1 MALSKTKCDKEL
13 GQRVHEHLVAKGVET
28 PMAPNNLT
36 EQEKRDIIESRFADI
51 MVALGLD
58 LTDDSL
64 EETPKRVAKMYVD
77 EIMCGLNYDYFPKI
91 TAVENKA
98 GYNDLLVEKVTSVSL
113 CEHHFVYLGTA
124 HNPDKLG
131 CWVAYIPG
139 KKVLG
144 LSKINR
150 LVEFFSRR
158 PQIQERLVEQ
168 IAEAMK
174 FICETDDVA
183 VVMRGQH
190 FCVLT
195 RGVEDSDSY
204 TITSSLSGR
213 FMDPSLRSE
222 LMTIVNR

>member
-1 MALSKTKCDKEL
+1 MAISKTKCDKEL
-13 GQRVHEHLVAKGVET
+13 GNRIHTYLVEKGVET
-28 PMAPNNLT
+28 PMTPNGLS

-51 MVALGLD
+51 MTALGLD

-77 EIMCGLNYDYFPKI
+77 ELMCGLNYDYFPKI
-91 TAVENKA
+91 TTVENKA
-98 GYNDLLVEKVTSVSL
+98 GYQDLLVEKVISISL
-113 CEHHFVYLGTA
+113 CEHHFVYFGTA

-168 IAEAMK
+168 IAETMK

-204 TITSSLSGR
+204 TITSSLHGQ
-213 FMDPSLRSE
+213 FKDPTTRAE
-222 LMTIVNR
+222 LMAIVNR

>member
-28 PMAPNNLT
+28 PMTPNGLS

-51 MVALGLD
+51 MTTLGLD

-183 VVMRGQH
+183 VVMRAQH

-195 RGVEDSDSY
+195 RGVEDADSY

>member
-13 GQRVHEHLVAKGVET
+13 GKRIHKYLVEKGVET
-28 PMAPNNLT
+28 PMTPNGLS
-36 EQEKRDIIESRFADI
+36 EQEKRDIIESRFTDI
-51 MVALGLD
+51 MTALGLD

-91 TAVENKA
+91 TTVENKA
-98 GYNDLLVEKVTSVSL
+98 GYQDLLVEKVTSVSL
-113 CEHHFVYLGTA
+113 CEHHLVYFGTA

-195 RGVEDSDSY
+195 RGVEDADSY
-204 TITSSLSGR
+204 TITSSLHGK
-213 FMDPSLRSE
+213 FKEATLRAE
-222 LMTIVNR
+222 LMSIVNR

>member
-13 GQRVHEHLVAKGVET
+13 GKRVHEYLVKKGVET

-124 HNPDKLG
+124 HNPDQLG

-174 FICETDDVA
+174 FICETEDVA

-195 RGVEDSDSY
+195 RGVEDADSF
-204 TITSSLSGR
+204 TITSSLHGQFKDQTTR
-213 FMDPSLRSE
+213 AE
-222 LMTIVNR
+222 LMSIVNR

>member
-1 MALSKTKCDKEL
+1 MAVSKTKCDKEL
-13 GQRVHEHLVAKGVET
+13 GKRVHAQLLSKGVET
-28 PMAPNNLT
+28 PMDPNNLSDH
-36 EQEKRDIIESRFADI
+36 EKKAIIESRFADI
-51 MVALGLD
+51 MTALGLD

-64 EETPKRVAKMYVD
+64 EETPKRVAKMFVD
-77 EIMCGLNYDYFPKI
+77 ETMCGLNYDYFPKI
-91 TAVENKA
+91 TTVENKA
-98 GYNDLLVEKVTSVSL
+98 GYQDLLVEKVTSVSL
-113 CEHHFVYLGTA
+113 CEHHFVYFGTA

-168 IAEAMK
+168 IAETMK

-204 TITSSLSGR
+204 TITSSLHGQ
-213 FMDPSLRSE
+213 FKDPTTRAE